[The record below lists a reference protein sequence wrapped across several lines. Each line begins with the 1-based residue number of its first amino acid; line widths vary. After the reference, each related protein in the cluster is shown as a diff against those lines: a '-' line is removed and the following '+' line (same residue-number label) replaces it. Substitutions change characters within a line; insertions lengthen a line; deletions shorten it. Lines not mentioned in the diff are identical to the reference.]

1 MPGYS
6 VTHIALRVY
15 PLREAE
21 SYYCGLF
28 GLAVA
33 FRETK
38 IGDTWRSLP
47 EGANWDDAEAAGISL
62 TLVMLYRDRFNLA
75 LEAKTDVESGGRL
88 SHLGL
93 RVDADEINRIRHAA
107 PTCGCRVLLDRPA
120 IVIFEDRYDV
130 RWEVTTES
138 FDDPRQQSNGATHG
152 YWLDL
157 RKLLCRRTVVAGFV
171 E

>member
-6 VTHIALRVY
+6 VTHSALRVF

-33 FRETK
+33 FREAK

-47 EGANWDDAEAAGISL
+47 EDSNWDDAEAAGISL

-75 LEAKTDVESGGRL
+75 LEAKPDVEPGGRL

-93 RVDADEINRIRHAA
+93 RVGADEINRIRLAA
-107 PTCGCRVLLDRPA
+107 PNCGCRVLLDRPA

-152 YWLDL
+152 HWLDL
-157 RKLLCRRTVVAGFV
+157 RK
-171 E
+171 